1 MQARGKSRLV
11 LWLRTCTRARV
22 LETPLIVVANRS
34 YWQLG
39 KSAIM
44 LGGGT
49 WPGAEDEH
57 GHHAQGW
64 QAHIEKYTTRP
75 DVMYPPRRAAGAL
88 LALTVF
94 PMLPG
99 YHRWAFTIPW
109 TTTLRSPIVTSGAEA
124 YIRIATWV

>member
-44 LGGGT
+44 LGGT
-49 WPGAEDEH
+49 H
-57 GHHAQGW
+57 GLVRKMSMATMRKDDK
-64 QAHIEKYTTRP
+64 HI
-75 DVMYPPRRAAGAL
+75 
-88 LALTVF
+88 
-94 PMLPG
+94 
-99 YHRWAFTIPW
+99 
-109 TTTLRSPIVTSGAEA
+109 LRSIPHARTLCTLLGERRGL
-124 YIRIATWV
+124 Y